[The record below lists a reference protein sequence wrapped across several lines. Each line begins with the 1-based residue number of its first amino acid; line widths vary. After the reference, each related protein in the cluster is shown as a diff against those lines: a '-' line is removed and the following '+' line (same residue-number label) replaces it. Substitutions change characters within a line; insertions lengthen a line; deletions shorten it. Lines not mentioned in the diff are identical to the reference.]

1 MQIKKKDV
9 LELDIIDY
17 SFGGK
22 GIAKI
27 SFNGVNKFVVFVE
40 NAYPGEKVKAELKKI
55 KKNYAEAS
63 LVEIIKPSEYRTE
76 AICEHFG
83 VCGGCKALDLKY
95 DYQLFYKDK
104 QIKESFE
111 KIGTLNLNEIRF
123 YDILGC
129 EQNLY
134 YRNKVEFSFAPKRW
148 LTHKEVESNIE
159 FNDRF
164 FALGFHV
171 PNNYDKV
178 ININQCHIVDK
189 VASEILVVTRNYF
202 SERNVTIYDNA
213 SNSGLLRNL
222 VVRKSFLNDNFMVIL
237 ITSSYEKDLMNDYKN
252 MLISKFNQISTIV
265 VGVNSK
271 KSMVAVGD
279 EYYTLYGDGYLVE
292 SIGKF
297 KYKISPKSFF
307 QTNTIQAKK
316 LYDKIIELAEFE
328 KNDIA
333 YDLFCGA
340 GTITNYVSE
349 YVSKVYGFEVVE
361 QSILD
366 AKENALSNN
375 VTNVEFIHFDL
386 NKSLLP
392 VIQSNSIPRPD
403 VIILDP
409 PRSGLHPNTIKD
421 ILNILPKKIVYVSC
435 NPTTQARDLKE
446 LKPFYNVIKSQAV
459 DMFPHTYHLENITI
473 LKLKES

>member
-27 SFNGVNKFVVFVE
+27 SIDGVNKFVVFVE

-252 MLISKFNQISTIV
+252 MLISKFYQISTIV
-265 VGVNSK
+265 VGINSK

>member
-27 SFNGVNKFVVFVE
+27 SLNGVNKFVVFVE

-111 KIGTLNLNEIRF
+111 KIGTLNLNDIRF

-148 LTHKEVESNIE
+148 LTHKEVESGKE

-189 VASEILVVTRNYF
+189 VASEILVVTRNFF

-222 VVRKSFLNDNFMVIL
+222 VVRKSFLNHNFMVIL

>member
-27 SFNGVNKFVVFVE
+27 SIDGVNKFVVFVE

-111 KIGTLNLNEIRF
+111 KIGTLNLKEIRF
-123 YDILGC
+123 YDISGC

-189 VASEILVVTRNYF
+189 VASEILVVTRNFF

-265 VGVNSK
+265 VGINSK

-473 LKLKES
+473 LKRKES